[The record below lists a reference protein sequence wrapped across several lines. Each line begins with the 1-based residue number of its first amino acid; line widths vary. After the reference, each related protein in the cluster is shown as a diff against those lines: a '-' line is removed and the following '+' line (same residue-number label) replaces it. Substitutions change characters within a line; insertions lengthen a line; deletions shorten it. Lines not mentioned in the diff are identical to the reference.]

1 MRTVF
6 LLILFITSVAHADR
20 FNSVKSNSTYVS
32 FDSSVAAR
40 TTVLEEMF
48 GSEAT
53 PFDNNG
59 LNWPPLPRFWGMD
72 SEEIYIESR
81 VGAGFDVGIKAN
93 FNFNYKYKV
102 ATTFHYLGS
111 VKILRDKIDSTV
123 GVRTLRPEEI
133 QKVLLFDP
141 QNHQHYFHISEKD
154 PIVGMCQYEISLSQ
168 GKSVEGGISWVLEG
182 MTSTSKV
189 KSTSISVFS
198 RLFNIKPRGEYD
210 EYSTKWYIEKECG
223 ERFNNVIKP
232 YVEEAFGYKA
242 IEFVTYNHPQN
253 ECEQGSQNTINGD
266 ASCFDFHQSF
276 GLFVR
281 NSTVARCVQQKNG
294 ASQCRLRAKQAGSC
308 PMYRARDGSYTEK
321 FQSLYS
327 DVTMAGV
334 GMTCDQGLECT
345 MDRKPLGIG
354 QLVIW
359 PGTASC
365 KKK

>member
-6 LLILFITSVAHADR
+6 ILILLITSVAHADR
-20 FNSVKSNSTYVS
+20 YNSVKSNSTYVS
-32 FDSSVAAR
+32 FDSSAAAR

-48 GSEAT
+48 GSEEV
-53 PFDNNG
+53 PFNNNG

-72 SEEIYIESR
+72 AEEIYIESK

-111 VKILRDKIDSTV
+111 VKILRDKMDSTV

-141 QNHQHYFHISEKD
+141 QNHQHYFNISAD
-154 PIVGMCQYEISLSQ
+154 NPIVGMCQYEISLSQ
-168 GKSVEGGISWVLEG
+168 GKSIEGGISWVAEA

-223 ERFNNVIKP
+223 ERFNNIIKP

-242 IEFVTYNHPQN
+242 IEFVTYNHPSN
-253 ECEQGSQNTINGD
+253 ECEIGSQNTIHGD
-266 ASCFDFHQSF
+266 ASCFDFHQSL
-276 GLFVR
+276 GMALR

-294 ASQCRLRAKQAGSC
+294 ASRCQLKAKAGNSC
-308 PMYRARDGSYTEK
+308 PMYQARDGSLTDKY
-321 FQSLYS
+321 QGIYS
-327 DVTMAGV
+327 DATMAGV
-334 GMTCDQGLECT
+334 GFSCDQSLACGL
-345 MDRKPLGIG
+345 DRKPLMIG
-354 QLVIW
+354 RLILW
-359 PGTASC
+359 PGSATC